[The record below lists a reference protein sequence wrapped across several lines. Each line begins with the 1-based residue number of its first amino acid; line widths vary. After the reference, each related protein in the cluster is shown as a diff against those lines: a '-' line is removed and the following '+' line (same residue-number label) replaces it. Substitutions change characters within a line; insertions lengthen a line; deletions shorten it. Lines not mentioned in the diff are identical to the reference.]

1 MNKSCY
7 HYLAL
12 IFFIGLQ
19 LFPIRIFASDDCIDV
34 NQLKQSP
41 MSLTGRVH
49 FLVDPNG
56 ALTFSDIVSP
66 NMAGQF

>member
-1 MNKSCY
+1 MKKSCY

-19 LFPIRIFASDDCIDV
+19 LFSIRILASDDCIDV

-41 MSLTGRVH
+41 MTLTERVH
-49 FLVDPNG
+49 FLVDPHG

-66 NMAGQF
+66 NI